1 MLKVT
6 SCVPEQN
13 FYFRGR
19 SSVLVIAHSFTEKCL
34 SFLVLFFSL
43 YPWLLSNTK
52 LFAYV
57 KNRYAI
63 KKNQHKISNN
73 WQHTEDDL
81 LALPV
86 LRPSRSDPTVT
97 HKQNYTPS
105 RRTWL
110 ILLKACGKGQ
120 PWPGWAVRAVVMDIA
135 PGFDSL
141 PFWNLYTGVRL
152 FVHFASEINH

>member
-34 SFLVLFFSL
+34 SFLVLFF
-43 YPWLLSNTK
+43 
-52 LFAYV
+52 
-57 KNRYAI
+57 RYTHGSYLI
-63 KKNQHKISNN
+63 QNYLPMLKTGMLKKKNQHKISNN

-110 ILLKACGKGQ
+110 ILLKAFGKGQ
-120 PWPGWAVRAVVMDIA
+120 PWPGWAVRAVVMDIT
-135 PGFDSL
+135 PGFDS
-141 PFWNLYTGVRL
+141 PAFWNLYTGVRL